1 MLLNKILSLLIDRG
15 IPLTRQDMRST
26 NVEVIAGEMYVS
38 PINGQSDSV
47 DLCLSARIDSEI
59 IRKNV

>member
-1 MLLNKILSLLIDRG
+1 
-15 IPLTRQDMRST
+15 MRST

-38 PINGQSDSV
+38 PINDQSDSV